1 MKPPRQDRVVEL
13 HLEGV
18 EAIERITAAADGT
31 DWSKPACG
39 EWTAAETA
47 RHLVG
52 VIDWYSHWLD
62 RAIAG
67 DSSRPFAEA
76 EIDTRNSAAIGE
88 LSDLDGPEA
97 IERFAASAS
106 SYGDRAQQHWDLP
119 YGYPFGVVT
128 VGLHLGIAATEWH
141 LHAWD
146 LSSGDTKHEPTDA
159 AALFTAAGAAVANGT
174 GGLHGRLLGLV
185 IPLAARRTPWATLV
199 KKSGRR

>member
-1 MKPPRQDRVVEL
+1 MKLPNQDRVVKL
-13 HLEGV
+13 YLEGV
-18 EAIERITAAADGT
+18 EAIERITASADGT

-62 RAIAG
+62 RAIEG
-67 DSSRPFAEA
+67 ESTRPFAEA
-76 EIDTRNSAAIGE
+76 EIDARNSAAIAE
-88 LSDLDGPEA
+88 LGDLDGPEA
-97 IERFAASAS
+97 IERFGAGAR
-106 SYGDRAQQHWDLP
+106 SYSDRAQQHWDLP
-119 YGYPFGVVT
+119 YSYPFGVVT

-146 LSSGDTKHEPTDA
+146 LSVGDTKHEPTDA
-159 AALFTAAGAAVANGT
+159 AALFTAAGAAVVTRT
-174 GGLHGRLLGLV
+174 GGLKGRLLGLV
-185 IPLAARRTPWATLV
+185 IPLAAKRSPWATLV